1 MTTIVYDKHCK
12 MVILLK
18 LLLKRFVNY
27 HIKIIHSLLET
38 ENHLMGFLGRD
49 ASTMKS
55 KSKGKETG
63 LIARNRKH

>member
-12 MVILLK
+12 MVILVK

-27 HIKIIHSLLET
+27 NIKIIHSLLET
-38 ENHLMGFLGRD
+38 ENHLLGFLGRD

-63 LIARNRKH
+63 VIARNRKH